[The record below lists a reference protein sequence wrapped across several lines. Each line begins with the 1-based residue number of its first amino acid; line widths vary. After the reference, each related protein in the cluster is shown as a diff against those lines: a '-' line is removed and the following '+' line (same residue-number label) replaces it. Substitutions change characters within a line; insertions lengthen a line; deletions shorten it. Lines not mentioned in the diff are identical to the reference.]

1 MKTIPEALKDL
12 YVAMGGDAADV
23 ADISLTPD
31 MIEALADVYEGGGG
45 GGAEIFTATFTGT
58 PDPEDPKNF
67 NKITWESD
75 KTYSEIGEA
84 FENGKIMRGKGTV
97 IGLGIDVYMT
107 TYAVLQNN
115 VSFTGVGLTN
125 GSVVYLQ
132 AGVSSDDTAFGYII
146 PISSLD

>member
-31 MIEALADVYEGGGG
+31 MIEALADIYEGGGG

-58 PDPEDPKNF
+58 PDPEAPTDLS
-67 NKITWESD
+67 KITWASD
-75 KTYSEIGEA
+75 KTFSEIDEA
-84 FENGKIMRGKGTV
+84 FESGKIMRGKGTV

-107 TYAVLQNN
+107 TYVASQDN
-115 VSFTGVGLTN
+115 VSFTGAGITN
-125 GSVVYLQ
+125 VAVVYLQ
-132 AGVSSDDTAFGYII
+132 AGVDSDDDAFGYII
-146 PISSLD
+146 PIDSLD